1 MACVDAATAVPVSDS
16 PLLTKVEPRHA
27 PQYAAHVAPPAPP
40 PACDPTGNPTC
51 AKERTTF
58 LVDFDD
64 CLFPTSALASG
75 AGGVLNSLRLG
86 AAPAVLPPGLAAAL
100 ASLDVAAVRA
110 LTHSVAAA
118 REGAVVIVTNSA
130 LGWVNAATTALMPR
144 LAEYIA
150 AARIPVVS
158 ARHAYGAHFPKDVGR
173 WKVHAFHDQ
182 LRRLYPSWRGA
193 NVLALGDGMA
203 DLTSATD
210 ACASMS
216 NCYVKGVKFL
226 GAPSVAQLDRQ
237 LGVFVE
243 NLPVLVDY
251 AASFRVCMAAS

>member
-1 MACVDAATAVPVSDS
+1 MA
-16 PLLTKVEPRHA
+16 
-27 PQYAAHVAPPAPP
+27 
-40 PACDPTGNPTC
+40 GNLNGVY
-51 AKERTTF
+51 TF
-58 LVDFDD
+58 GFQR
-64 CLFPTSALASG
+64 F
-75 AGGVLNSLRLG
+75 GVFN
-86 AAPAVLPPGLAAAL
+86 
-100 ASLDVAAVRA
+100 
-110 LTHSVAAA
+110 
-118 REGAVVIVTNSA
+118 
-130 LGWVNAATTALMPR
+130 M
-144 LAEYIA
+144 
-150 AARIPVVS
+150 
-158 ARHAYGAHFPKDVGR
+158 K
-173 WKVHAFHDQ
+173 HAFHDQ

-203 DLTSATD
+203 DLTAATD

>member
-16 PLLTKVEPRHA
+16 PLLAEGEPREAYATHA
-27 PQYAAHVAPPAPP
+27 PAPVPEV
-40 PACDPTGNPTC
+40 CSKDSTS
-51 AKERTTF
+51 F
-58 LVDFDD
+58 LIDFDD

-75 AGGVLNSLRLG
+75 AGGVLHSLRLG
-86 AAPAVLPPGLAAAL
+86 ASPAVLPPGLGAAL
-100 ASLDVAAVRA
+100 ASLDAAAVRA
-110 LTHSVAAA
+110 LSHSVAAA
-118 REGAVVIVTNSA
+118 ADGAVVIVTNSA
-130 LGWVNAATTALMPR
+130 LGWVKAATTALLPR

-158 ARHAYGAHFPKDVGR
+158 ARHAYGARFPTDVGQ

-182 LRRLYPSWRGA
+182 MRRLYPAWRGA

-203 DLTSATD
+203 DLTAATD

-216 NCYVKGVKFL
+216 HTYVKGVKFL

-243 NLPVLVDY
+243 NLPVLVEY